1 MTSRTVRR
9 RTCAATCAVLVGT
22 LLTACSASG
31 ILSVADRFQAP
42 GHWHL
47 AEDIVVGPRLIC
59 ISDTPCPSVQRRWE
73 LPLDQAPTTDE
84 LQGLVDDAGFDADV
98 DGSCD
103 VPSRTDTWV
112 TTCEVETRVEGYDF
126 AIDVLSNVA
135 LEETWVSLSV
145 TP

>member
-1 MTSRTVRR
+1 
-9 RTCAATCAVLVGT
+9 
-22 LLTACSASG
+22 
-31 ILSVADRFQAP
+31 
-42 GHWHL
+42 
-47 AEDIVVGPRLIC
+47 
-59 ISDTPCPSVQRRWE
+59 VQRRWE

-112 TTCEVETRVEGYDF
+112 TTCEVEARVEGY
-126 AIDVLSNVA
+126 VLIINVSSSAQSN
-135 LEETWVSLSV
+135 ETSVSLSV